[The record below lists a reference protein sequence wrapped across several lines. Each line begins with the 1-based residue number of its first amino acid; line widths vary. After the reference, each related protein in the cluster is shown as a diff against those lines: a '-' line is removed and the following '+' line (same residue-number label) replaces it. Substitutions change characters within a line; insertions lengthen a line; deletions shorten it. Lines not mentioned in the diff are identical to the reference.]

1 MSTIPEQRCSRA
13 RAATAPRER
22 VLFTDFRE
30 TQPTTATAGGRE
42 WFITPTST
50 GWRLEFTD
58 PGDERPTYAGT
69 FATIRAAKQE
79 ARR

>member
-1 MSTIPEQRCSRA
+1 MSTIPEQRQVEYELPQR
-13 RAATAPRER
+13 RQM

-30 TQPTTATAGGRE
+30 TQPTTSTAGGRQ
-42 WFITPTST
+42 WFLTPTST

-58 PGDERPTYAGT
+58 PGDEHPTYAGT
-69 FATIRAAKQE
+69 FATIRAAKKE